1 MLLIVC
7 SLVPLLTWLY
17 LTTARGGFWRVSTSL
32 ARDTGIDVPPRR
44 IVAVIPARNEA
55 DVVGDAVASLL
66 NQRDVAPM
74 HVILVDDASNDRTA
88 ERARSAAERAGAAD
102 RLRIVDG
109 APLESGWTGKLW
121 AVSQGVERAAALNPD
136 YLLLT
141 DADIAHAPRNVA
153 NLLSVAESG
162 DYDLTSFMVK
172 LHCSTL
178 VERAL
183 IPAFVFFFFLLYP
196 PAWVRNNRS
205 PVAGAAGGC
214 MLIRPSALRA
224 IGGIA
229 AIHDRIIDDC
239 ALANAVK
246 SNGGRVWLGL
256 TESARSIRPYETFGE
271 IGRMISRSA
280 FNQLRH
286 SPVLL
291 VGTLLMLF
299 LTYVLPPLSLFSGQL
314 VPALFGAAAWASM
327 SICYL
332 PMVRFYRC
340 SPAWALALP
349 LVAIFYGGATVDSAL
364 RYWRGRGGSWK
375 GRVQDTL
382 SP

>member
-1 MLLIVC
+1 
-7 SLVPLLTWLY
+7 
-17 LTTARGGFWRVSTSL
+17 
-32 ARDTGIDVPPRR
+32 
-44 IVAVIPARNEA
+44 
-55 DVVGDAVASLL
+55 
-66 NQRDVAPM
+66 
-74 HVILVDDASNDRTA
+74 
-88 ERARSAAERAGAAD
+88 
-102 RLRIVDG
+102 
-109 APLESGWTGKLW
+109 
-121 AVSQGVERAAALNPD
+121 
-136 YLLLT
+136 
-141 DADIAHAPRNVA
+141 
-153 NLLSVAESG
+153 LSVADPG

-178 VERAL
+178 AERAL

-196 PAWVRNNRS
+196 PAWVRSNRS

-214 MLIRPSALRA
+214 MLIRPNKLNA

-229 AIHDRIIDDC
+229 AIRDRIIDDC

-286 SPVLL
+286 SPALL

-299 LTYVLPPLSLFSGQL
+299 VTYVLPPLLLFSGQL
-314 VPALFGAAAWASM
+314 VPAMFGAIAWALM

-332 PMVRFYRC
+332 QMVHFYRC
-340 SPAWALALP
+340 SPLWSITLP
-349 LVAIFYGGATVDSAL
+349 LVAIFYGGATFDSAL
-364 RYWRGRGGSWK
+364 RYWSGRGGSWK
-375 GRVQDTL
+375 GRMQDTM
-382 SP
+382 